1 MEGEALNTA
10 DCILLLSLRG
20 IMAGHGWLVYVT
32 LKTKKEILQSDIS
45 LLFLKKLLQDTLLC
59 YRLLLLQL

>member
-20 IMAGHGWLVYVT
+20 IMAGHGWLVYLI
-32 LKTKKEILQSDIS
+32 LKTKKKFLQSDIS
-45 LLFLKKLLQDTLLC
+45 LLFLKQLLHCSVID
-59 YRLLLLQL
+59 YYYSNYS